1 MNRIENAFKNKPI
14 FMPYFPLGYPDLD
27 TSIDV
32 IEALAKNG
40 ADLIEVGLSFSDPLA
55 DGPVIQH
62 ATQIA
67 LEKGITV
74 QKSLEAVKELR
85 NRGVDIPL
93 VLMGYYNPMLAY
105 SLQKFVR
112 DAVEVG
118 ADGFIVP
125 DLPMEEADEF
135 MSALEKLGGRVDGGV
150 VPPSYRDHRSAG
162 EAEVLGGNRAST
174 ADSPALAPGASV
186 AKNARSSAHYSPDA
200 LRGHER
206 LPLIQMLAPTTPPD
220 RMELIARNAQGFI
233 YLVSVTGV
241 TGERKSISEG
251 LGELIARVRAH
262 TVAPVCVGFG
272 ISTPEQARQVGAL
285 ADGVIVGS
293 ACVKTIGASE
303 NPVEVAREFARSF
316 RDALNSSAG

>member
-55 DGPVIQH
+55 DGPVVQH

-74 QKSLEAVKELR
+74 KKSLAAVAELR
-85 NRGVDIPL
+85 KRGVDIPL
-93 VLMGYYNPMLAY
+93 ILMGYYNPMLAY
-105 SLQKFVR
+105 GLEKFIH
-112 DAVEVG
+112 DAREAG
-118 ADGFIVP
+118 ADGFIIP

-135 MSALEKLGGRVDGGV
+135 Q
-150 VPPSYRDHRSAG
+150 
-162 EAEVLGGNRAST
+162 
-174 ADSPALAPGASV
+174 SV
-186 AKNARSSAHYSPDA
+186 NGDM
-200 LRGHER
+200 
-206 LPLIQMLAPTTPPD
+206 PLIQMVAPTSPD
-220 RMELIARNAQGFI
+220 ERMEAIARNAKGFI

-241 TGERKSISEG
+241 TGARTSISDG
-251 LGELIARVRAH
+251 LGDLIQRVREH
-262 TVAPVCVGFG
+262 TSAPVCVGFG
-272 ISTPEQARQVGAL
+272 IGTPEQAKQVGAL

-293 ACVKTIGASE
+293 ACVKTIGGSQT
-303 NPVEVAREFARSF
+303 PVETAKQFAAEFRS
-316 RDALNSSAG
+316 ALR

>member
-14 FMPYFPLGYPDLD
+14 FMPYFPLGYPDLE

-55 DGPVIQH
+55 DGPVIQR
-62 ATQIA
+62 ATQVA
-67 LEKGITV
+67 LEKGITIK
-74 QKSLEAVKELR
+74 KSLKAIKEIR
-85 NRGVDIPL
+85 SRGVDIPL

-105 SLQKFVR
+105 GLERFVR
-112 DAVEVG
+112 DAMDAG

-125 DLPMEEADEF
+125 DLPVEEAEEF
-135 MSALEKLGGRVDGGV
+135 I
-150 VPPSYRDHRSAG
+150 SAG
-162 EAEVLGGNRAST
+162 VGTEH
-174 ADSPALAPGASV
+174 APSL
-186 AKNARSSAHYSPDA
+186 P
-200 LRGHER
+200 
-206 LPLIQMLAPTTPPD
+206 LPLIQMLAPTTPNE
-220 RMELIARNAQGFI
+220 RMDMIARNAKGFI

-251 LGELIARVRAH
+251 LGQLIQRVRKH
-262 TVAPVCVGFG
+262 TDIPVCVGFG

-293 ACVKTIGASE
+293 ACVKAIGRSE
-303 NPVEVAREFARSF
+303 NPVATAREFAKSF
-316 RDALNSSAG
+316 AEMLR